1 MPALPADVA
10 LIDDMHLGQPH
21 VIATYLLRGD
31 APAIVDPGPA
41 STIDTLAAGLAAEG
55 LRFEDLHAILLTHI
69 HLDHAGA
76 TGVLL
81 RRFPHL
87 RVYVHARGAPHLADP
102 SKLIVSATRLYG
114 DAMERLWGEIVPVPA
129 QAMTTLSGGEELQL
143 AGRRL
148 RVFDAPGHASHHVVY
163 FDQASGAVWMGD
175 NGGVCMPGLPV
186 PRPATPPPDIDIDA
200 WLRTLDTVGAL
211 GPRSLLLTHF
221 GPTYEPAAYL
231 ADYRAEHTQTGTKIS
246 HLLGIPMI
254 VSSIPTA
261 FVNPL
266 GAAALFGVGWG
277 FQLVGH
283 YVFEKNDPSFLSDPV
298 YLLIGVLWV
307 LFGYSMAFGNSVG
320 GAGIIGNPFEFAG
333 LESLLTNDPEASY
346 PALAFVAFQA
356 CFAIITVALV
366 SGAIADRAS
375 FAFDETGEFAFTSG
389 YGITL
394 KAEVQEAPKYILG
407 LLNSRVLDFFIRQV
421 STPLRGGFF
430 RYFTQFLEKL
440 PIRTISFVEASRTV
454 AQALNVWTSTS
465 CPGGESSS
473 RVSID
478 VRQLPPVDCGN
489 VETKLDLAL
498 AYIDMDD
505 PLGAKSLLEEV
516 LQEGGSSQRS
526 RAQALLERLAS

>member
-231 ADYRAEHTQTGTKIS
+231 ADYRAA
-246 HLLGIPMI
+246 LLRWAAI
-254 VSSIPTA
+254 VREGLRGGADDASQMA
-261 FVNPL
+261 QLRAVARADL
-266 GAAALFGVGWG
+266 GAAGEVALF
-277 FQLVGH
+277 
-283 YVFEKNDPSFLSDPV
+283 E
-298 YLLIGVLWV
+298 
-307 LFGYSMAFGNSVG
+307 
-320 GAGIIGNPFEFAG
+320 
-333 LESLLTNDPEASY
+333 
-346 PALAFVAFQA
+346 
-356 CFAIITVALV
+356 
-366 SGAIADRAS
+366 RAS
-375 FAFDETGEFAFTSG
+375 STDLSW
-389 YGITL
+389 
-394 KAEVQEAPKYILG
+394 QG
-407 LLNSRVLDFFIRQV
+407 LARYWRR
-421 STPLRGGFF
+421 RG
-430 RYFTQFLEKL
+430 
-440 PIRTISFVEASRTV
+440 V
-454 AQALNVWTSTS
+454 
-465 CPGGESSS
+465 
-473 RVSID
+473 
-478 VRQLPPVDCGN
+478 
-489 VETKLDLAL
+489 
-498 AYIDMDD
+498 
-505 PLGAKSLLEEV
+505 
-516 LQEGGSSQRS
+516 
-526 RAQALLERLAS
+526 